1 MNLELIWVEI
11 DLIVMIM
18 KDYEELYYKFY
29 DDLNVLLIQLVI
41 HDDYFEYFE
50 MHQHELILMYNLK

>member
-41 HDDYFEYFE
+41 HDDYFEYLKI
-50 MHQHELILMYNLK
+50 HQHELILMYNLN